1 MNEQI
6 ISEINHLR
14 NKGKKIGL
22 VHGVFDVIHIGHI
35 KYFQEAK
42 KKVDILVASVTDD
55 LHVNKAPGKP
65 IFNLSQRIEVLKN
78 LSCLDYVIKSQKPT
92 SVEIINLIKPHIYFK
107 GRDYKEN
114 IDITKNIIE
123 EEKAIKKLNGKIIY
137 TKSEIFSSSKIINTK
152 FSYLNEDFLKFI
164 KKINIKNLKNKF
176 YNNFKDK
183 INKKI
188 IIIGDPI
195 IDIYKY
201 VQASGKSN
209 KATIISTIYKKK
221 ISFGGGTF
229 LVANFLSNFC
239 NNINLIQFS
248 NNYNNHLYKKFL
260 KKNINLIKLTT
271 KKRIVKK
278 IRYIDNYSNNKLY
291 QVTEN
296 EDNNIEKIS
305 NQKYLSILKKI
316 IKKYDYVFVFDYGYS
331 SLNREIT
338 EYINEIKIK
347 KKIINCQTNSYN
359 YGYNNFLKFKNAKI
373 MCLDELEFRLGMQ
386 DKSKNII
393 NLISDNNSLNKYTNF
408 IVTLGKNGCIIRN
421 KNHNTFIPTIFN
433 AAKDTIG
440 CGDIFISTFGLLK
453 MTNKFSIH
461 EMSIIS
467 HISAAIHADSIGKN
481 QSINFEKLY
490 KVIENVIK

>member
-1 MNEQI
+1 MSQQI
-6 ISEINHLR
+6 ISEINQLR

-42 KKVDILVASVTDD
+42 EKVDILIASVTDD
-55 LHVNKAPGKP
+55 LNVNKAPGKP

-114 IDITKNIIE
+114 IDVTKNIVKE
-123 EEKAIKKLNGKIIY
+123 ERAIKKFSGKIIY
-137 TKSEIFSSSKIINTK
+137 TKSKIFSSSKIINTK
-152 FSYLNEDFLKFI
+152 FNYLNQEFLKFV
-164 KKINIKNLKNKF
+164 KKIKTTNIKNKF
-176 YNNFKDK
+176 YNNFKNK

-188 IIIGDPI
+188 LIIGDPI

-201 VQASGKSN
+201 VQPSGKSN

-221 ISFGGGTF
+221 ITFGGGTF

-248 NNYNNHLYKKFL
+248 NKYNNHLYKKFL
-260 KKNINLIKLTT
+260 KKNIKLIKLSTT
-271 KKRIVKK
+271 KKIVKK
-278 IRYIDNYSNNKLY
+278 IRYVDNYSNNKLY

-296 EDNNIEKIS
+296 EESNIEKTS
-305 NQKYLSILKKI
+305 NLKYLNILKRLINKN
-316 IKKYDYVFVFDYGYS
+316 DYIFVFDYGYS
-331 SLNREIT
+331 SLNKEIT
-338 EYINEIKIK
+338 EYINKIKTK

-359 YGYNNFLKFKNAKI
+359 YGYNNFLKFKNANI
-373 MCLDELEFRLGMQ
+373 MCLDELEFRLGVQ
-386 DKSKNII
+386 NKNENIV
-393 NLISDNNSLNKYTNF
+393 NLISNNTLKKFNNF
-408 IVTLGKNGCIIRN
+408 IVTLGKNGCIIKN
-421 KNHNTFIPTIFN
+421 KMSNTYIPTIFN
-433 AAKDTIG
+433 SAKDTLG
-440 CGDIFISTFGLLK
+440 CGDIFVSTFGLLK
-453 MTNKFSIH
+453 MTNKFSTH
-461 EMSIIS
+461 EMGIIS
-467 HISAAIHADSIGKN
+467 HLSAAIHADSVGKK